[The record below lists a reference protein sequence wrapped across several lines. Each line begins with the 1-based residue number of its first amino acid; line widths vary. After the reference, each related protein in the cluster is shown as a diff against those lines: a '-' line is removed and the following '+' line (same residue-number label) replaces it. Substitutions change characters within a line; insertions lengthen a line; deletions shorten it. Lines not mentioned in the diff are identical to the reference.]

1 MDRLTRKELKKDKF
15 ALEVGHTVEYLEH
28 HKRQLVLYGSIALAV
43 VVLVAGLFYYNRRQH
58 TVRQQELRAAIATM
72 EAPVGPSPAPGIQT
86 FSTQADKERAVTQTL
101 TALATRHS
109 GSDEATIAQYY
120 LGALALNQG
129 KFDEAARFLKV
140 AADSSATDYAALAKY
155 TLAQIDAAQ
164 GKTADADKTLRALI
178 AKPSLLVSK
187 EEATLALARLL
198 APTKPDEARKLLE
211 PLRASPGA
219 VGRAATAALAELGA
233 NK

>member
-1 MDRLTRKELKKDKF
+1 VDRLTRKELKKDKF
-15 ALEVGHTVEYLEH
+15 AQEVGHTVEYLEH
-28 HKRQLVLYGSIALAV
+28 HKRQLVLYGSIAVAV
-43 VVLVAGLFYYNRRQH
+43 VVLVAGLFYYNRHQH

-72 EAPVGPSPAPGIQT
+72 EAPIGPSPAPGVLT

-101 TALATRHS
+101 TALVTRHS

-129 KFDEAARFLKV
+129 KFDEAARLLKV

-155 TLAQIDAAQ
+155 TLAQVDATQ
-164 GKTADADKTLRALI
+164 GKTADADKMLRDLI

-198 APTKPDEARKLLE
+198 APTRPDEARKLLE
-211 PLRASPGA
+211 PLRTAPGA
-219 VGRAATAALAELGA
+219 AGRAATATLADLGA